1 MPMPKEN
8 QKKSS
13 PAGKGTPAVKETAPV
28 KKSTKS
34 NRL

>member
-1 MPMPKEN
+1 MPREN

-13 PAGKGTPAVKETAPV
+13 PSEKGTSTARETAPV